1 MIVGLDS
8 NKLRSKAKQPMIDM
22 EDKFAYGYD
31 VTADEDTY
39 EGWSGKMKE
48 YTVQEGDT
56 IESIAD
62 KFNTKPN
69 EIALLNKKLG
79 NLISDNVN
87 TGQKIKIP
95 DMAQEDTSFPA
106 KTIKASSGTTINII
120 VKG

>member
-1 MIVGLDS
+1 MIGLLNDIFK
-8 NKLRSKAKQPMIDM
+8 NKAKQPMIDRF
-22 EDKFAYGYD
+22 EYGYD

-48 YTVQEGDT
+48 YIVQEGDT
-56 IESIAD
+56 IESIAER
-62 KFNTKPN
+62 FNTKPN

-79 NLISDNVN
+79 NMMSDQVNV
-87 TGQKIKIP
+87 GQKIKLP
-95 DMAQEDTSFPA
+95 DMAESEDSAFPA